1 MCELRLHYAADLE
14 CEWLRNSFWSTDDGI
29 SHHGQMGLR
38 ALIIL
43 VYRKFGIE
51 VLKDVGLQ
59 ILYRARCVS
68 AFSRPIYNVK

>member
-51 VLKDVGLQ
+51 VLKALDFRFCTAPV
-59 ILYRARCVS
+59 VS
-68 AFSRPIYNVK
+68 PLLVDLFTT